1 MRMIEQT
8 LPANG
13 YTMTTKAEPA
23 PNQASYLFQ
32 QNAKVVN
39 VTISDGGGGAARI
52 QFVTAP

>member
-1 MRMIEQT
+1 MIEQT

-13 YTMTTKAEPA
+13 YTLTTKAEPT
-23 PNQASYLFQ
+23 PGQATYLFQ
-32 QNAKVVN
+32 QGAKVVN